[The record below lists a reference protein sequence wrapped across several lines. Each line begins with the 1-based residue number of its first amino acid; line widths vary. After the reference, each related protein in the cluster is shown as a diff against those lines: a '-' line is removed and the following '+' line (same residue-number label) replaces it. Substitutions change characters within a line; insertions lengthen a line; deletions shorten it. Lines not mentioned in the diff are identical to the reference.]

1 MALCV
6 HPYLYLKRSKVNAIT
21 KIFRTDKLPKGEHI
35 TVDIC
40 RWHIYLPVTSL
51 PYMVSQTVH

>member
-40 RWHIYLPVTSL
+40 R
-51 PYMVSQTVH
+51 